1 MTITIAVATG
11 TMAAEP
17 WCAALQEACAGAG
30 LDTAFVEWK
39 GKPIGAKYAAVWL
52 PPAELFRVEP
62 GIRAVF
68 NIGAG
73 VDGLLAANTVP
84 AHLPILRLVDAG
96 MAVKMAEYVCFFIA
110 RITRG
115 LHRFG
120 PPPSGLR
127 DWNADRPRGAPP
139 TVGVMGLGAIGLP
152 IARAVAS
159 FGYPVAGW
167 SRSARTEDFIRGF
180 AGFDQL
186 DTFLNAS
193 QILVIALPLTPD
205 TRDLLNAARLA
216 QLPRGAHLIN
226 VGRGGTIVDADL
238 LAALDR
244 GQLAGATL
252 DVFRTEP
259 LPQSDPYWSH
269 PSVTV
274 TPHLSGPT
282 PRRPAAEQI
291 ASMLKQL
298 EAGVAANAL
307 PGWVD
312 RTLGY

>member
-1 MTITIAVATG
+1 MAIVVAVATG
-11 TMAAEP
+11 TMAAGP
-17 WCAALQEACAGAG
+17 WCAALQDACARAG

-39 GKPIGAKYAAVWL
+39 GEPIGATYAAVWL

-62 GIRAVF
+62 DIRAVF

-73 VDGLLAANTVP
+73 VDGLLAANSVP

-120 PPPSGLR
+120 PPPAGLR

-139 TVGVMGLGAIGLP
+139 TVGVMGLGAIGVQ
-152 IARAVAS
+152 IARAVAG
-159 FGYPVAGW
+159 FGYPVMGW
-167 SRSARTEDFIRGF
+167 SRSARAEDFVRTF

-186 DTFLNAS
+186 DAFLNAS
-193 QILVIALPLTPD
+193 QILVNVLPLTPD
-205 TRDLLNAARLA
+205 TRDVLNAKRLA
-216 QLPRGAHLIN
+216 QLPQGAHIIN

-238 LAALDR
+238 VAALDR
-244 GQLAGATL
+244 GHLAGATL

-259 LPQSDPYWSH
+259 LPQTDPYWSH
-269 PSVTV
+269 PRVTV

-282 PRRPAAEQI
+282 PRKPAAEQI

-298 EAGVAANAL
+298 EAGAAANAL